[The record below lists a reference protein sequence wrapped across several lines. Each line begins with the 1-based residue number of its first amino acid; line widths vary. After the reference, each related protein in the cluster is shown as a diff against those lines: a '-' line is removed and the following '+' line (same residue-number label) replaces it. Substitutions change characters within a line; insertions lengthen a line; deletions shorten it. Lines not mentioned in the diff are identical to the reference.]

1 MIERIY
7 QRELLWPALFDFID
21 VVASPE
27 KLSKQAIVV
36 SLSSN
41 PGSIGHMKQCRPEQ
55 KRSKFD

>member
-7 QRELLWPALFDFID
+7 HRELLWPALFDFID

-27 KLSKQAIVV
+27 KLTYQAIVV
-36 SLSSN
+36 SLSSD

-55 KRSKFD
+55 KRSKFE